1 MTSPVTLPIALLAGL
16 LAFASPCFL
25 PVVPVFAAYVAGTE
39 QQRTRTALKQAVV
52 FTLAF
57 SAVFIGFWLIVGAA
71 GSLIAQYKDL
81 IRILAGI
88 LVVIM
93 GTIIGGFIRIPAL
106 SQTRRATVNL
116 DPDEA
121 PTLRRSTLLGLA
133 FGAGWTPC
141 ISPVLGSIIML
152 ASSSESM
159 WKGTLLMVVFCLGL
173 GIPFIL
179 VATGVGWMSDQ
190 LAFMRRHQRGIQ
202 LTSAVLLIV
211 TGILIIL
218 DFFTKLSAFIP
229 TLG

>member
-57 SAVFIGFWLIVGAA
+57 SAVFIGFWLVVGAA

-116 DPDEA
+116 NPDEA